1 MIMRKYAVG
10 ADVGGSHICS
20 SVVEIVTG
28 EVCTEP
34 VTTMIDSRNGAAGII
49 SGWCGNILETIS
61 RFGKP
66 VFRIGMAMPGPF
78 DYRRGI
84 SRISGVSKFEG
95 IFGLNVGE
103 SIRAALQ
110 PEIGSFEMRYV
121 NDASAFALGECL
133 GGAAKGVDKVVA
145 ITLGTGV
152 GSGFVDSGNLIVS
165 GEDVPANGWVYC
177 LPIEG
182 DIADSAFSTRWIV
195 RRYKELTGTEVYG
208 AKEVAQRF
216 ADDEHARRLFKEYG
230 GRLADFV
237 SPLLKR
243 FGAQRLVLGGN
254 ISKAYSC
261 FEESLIAGLA
271 DNGCD
276 VTVSVSELMDEAAM
290 TGAASLFR

>member
-1 MIMRKYAVG
+1 
-10 ADVGGSHICS
+10 
-20 SVVEIVTG
+20 
-28 EVCTEP
+28 
-34 VTTMIDSRNGAAGII
+34 
-49 SGWCGNILETIS
+49 
-61 RFGKP
+61 
-66 VFRIGMAMPGPF
+66 MAMPGPF

-103 SIRAALQ
+103 SIRAVFQ
-110 PEIGSFEMRYV
+110 PEIGPVEMRYV

-152 GSGFVDSGNLIVS
+152 GSGFVDSGKLVVS

-177 LPIEG
+177 LPFEG
-182 DIADSAFSTRWIV
+182 DIADSAFSTRWIT
-195 RRYKELTGTEVYG
+195 RRYKELTGIEVHG

-237 SPLLKR
+237 APLLKR
-243 FGAQRLVLGGN
+243 FGTQRLVLGGN

-261 FEESLIAGLA
+261 FEESLTAGLA

-276 VTVSVSELMDEAAM
+276 VTVRISELMDEAAM